1 MAKGNRSSK
10 PFHSLFQGIDR
21 LFRKG
26 RQTIAHQL
34 QGWVIKIKRRDRYN
48 QAGFVLPTVT
58 MVLLVVVLLT
68 FAISFRAFERSQDA
82 RFARVSEAALNAA
95 TPALDRAKAKLEYA
109 LQELSNRGETLS
121 DDNLYRLLTSRE
133 VVEEDADKP
142 YFFQF
147 GDEDVLEV
155 SYDIDENGSI
165 EPNGAAPD
173 ENGQLGDD
181 EVLEDNESIT
191 TAWRFPVDTNNDG
204 TNDSYTLYG
213 IFFRRPIVEDG
224 RVAKRTP
231 LDARTLPMPPLGSA
245 TRDECRFADGTNE
258 SLVTPS
264 GWIPTQGKLKKSF
277 FVYAVTVPENGS
289 PGGISALE
297 YQQDWKQ
304 EFLNG
309 VVYEGD
315 LEIAPGPEAN
325 IIGSLATQ
333 GNLIV
338 SHFGNGEGLTLYL
351 NSSYNSCFA
360 DESQSKIQVA
370 GNVINGM
377 IGNDDEANRRDV
389 IVHLYNGNNTPTTE
403 DISTENQSINEGAY
417 EGMFNDD
424 AYRRRLSA
432 LVEAQMENAEGNDPI
447 AVQEAVDRL
456 VANDDT
462 LVREEVRRDELRSYF
477 ISRLRKVPFEE
488 VNTVG
493 TNTTAL
499 VGFAGVVDS
508 GETLRPQADWS
519 DIPEAITLQEDQLA
533 ATDPEIQQELQ
544 REVELGDRVL
554 VGNNQPAL
562 ELNDEDIWV
571 AAQLEE
577 IGTWTNNDEDRTRVT
592 RAEKLPDA
600 GDTSRDGFW
609 ERIAAR
615 EPETPFDG
623 VGGLRVVTGAGIYSD
638 DPADTFLPR
647 PQWIDPTGNLSPT
660 YDDPATTG
668 VAETYKIVWPDTMP
682 MSDPG
687 KPGLKGDLQMRATAV
702 YHYAEDSF
710 TPPDDLVQEP
720 IACVSSYY
728 DPSTTL
734 TAQNDASLP
743 LNNIAGGL
751 SNNGIVY
758 PYPGGRPTAATFNA
772 ANGLFTAPAP
782 LAEQANM
789 VFPDGRFANK
799 PLRDALTKLADG
811 GTLNLADQAAIDTTL
826 CAFEIRDNP
835 ASFNAII
842 PHGVIREATLLDA
855 RQVKANEADDP
866 DTPAD
871 ETFTLSNLLTDIP
884 NLGDNYDLPLG
895 ERQPLEVRVTQL
907 DLDQLRNE
915 PYSDDYLLPYSGVV
929 YASRD
934 DALPDLSDR
943 TANAA
948 NDAVD
953 EVTSEEVS
961 PVDYQLDPT
970 RRPNGIMLLNGASLG
985 RNDNANAGSLEDILR
1000 EKGLT
1005 LVSNLPVYIQAEN
1018 SDVGIGFNLHTE
1030 YEFLEDGDDG
1040 IDVAFPGFYDDR
1052 EELNP
1057 NFACRGNDTFTRPD
1071 NFACGNGD
1079 NWRPATVLADAI
1091 TLLSED
1097 FRLGYRN
1104 EGDFDLQNHAGGN
1117 NVAIGYA
1124 GGGASLN
1131 ETQYGLDLNG
1141 DGDFANTAVPG
1152 TDVTVKAARQING
1165 FNAYNNFVTNG
1176 LSSGAQF
1183 DIDGDGT
1190 PEPAYDDENYVDD
1203 AGDPPDSTYFNNFVT
1218 PIQRR
1223 GQFSEYV
1230 MEICRKLPVS
1240 TCEPADWEI
1249 LVDANGNGTYED
1261 ATDTSIKSDTF
1272 AEYEQLTNGSIQKA
1286 DLLAGTT
1293 AQAVSDE
1300 PQLQRFPRRVA
1311 FLRQDNYTLELDG
1324 TLPIPLGI
1332 DTGNVVEC
1340 FSAAQ
1345 GIFDLNSSGTPA
1357 NSVNCSNNNTAPQ
1370 QAANALWFQTRN
1382 GGNRN
1387 WGSNYP
1393 LWYYDPQNP
1402 TASKNNFNTTV
1413 QQPLLIPVL
1422 QIHTTDG
1429 APGANTGTFPE
1440 SPQNNGAATR
1450 WLPKAE
1456 SDAEYNLVL
1465 GAGDV
1470 PGRPGELNGGLQ
1482 NLPRFIENWQDND
1495 TTINV
1500 LGSFI
1505 QSDRSRYATAP
1516 YLGIRD
1522 VVNVFT
1528 GNPSNRTTDYKMPN
1542 ARRRTPY
1549 FLPPGRNLGF
1559 DVGLLYQQAPDFF
1572 TQSFAVLEKGN
1583 SGVPVPDEY
1592 FREVSRDDEW
1602 VKALLCSETL
1612 DGGNDA
1618 VPAAIR
1624 PNCEDYGS

>member
-1 MAKGNRSSK
+1 
-10 PFHSLFQGIDR
+10 
-21 LFRKG
+21 
-26 RQTIAHQL
+26 
-34 QGWVIKIKRRDRYN
+34 
-48 QAGFVLPTVT
+48 

-95 TPALDRAKAKLEYA
+95 TPALDRAKAKIEYA

-133 VVEEDADKP
+133 LTGEEGETDF
-142 YFFQF
+142 FFQF
-147 GDEDVLEV
+147 GDEEVLEV

-173 ENGQLGDD
+173 DNGELNDD

-204 TNDSYTLYG
+204 QEDSDTLYG
-213 IFFRRPIVEDG
+213 IFFRRPIVEDD

-277 FVYAVTVPENGS
+277 FVYAVTVPRDGS

-325 IIGSLATQ
+325 ITGSLATQ

-360 DESQSKIQVA
+360 DESQSKIKVA

-377 IGNDDEANRRDV
+377 VGNNNEADRRDV
-389 IVHLYNGNNTPTTE
+389 TVHLYNGNATPL
-403 DISTENQSINEGAY
+403 DDQVISTENQSIEEGAY

-447 AVQEAVDRL
+447 AVQEAVNRL
-456 VANDDT
+456 VANDNT

-493 TNTTAL
+493 TNSTAL
-499 VGFAGVVDS
+499 IGFAGVIDS

-519 DIPEAITLQEDQLA
+519 DLPEAITLQEDQLA

-544 REVELGDRVL
+544 TELVLGDRVL

-562 ELNDEDIWV
+562 ELNDENIWV

-577 IGTWTNNDEDRTRVT
+577 IGTWTNDEARDRVT

-609 ERIAAR
+609 ERTAAR

-623 VGGLRVVTGAGIYSD
+623 VGGLRVVTGAGIYS
-638 DPADTFLPR
+638 ADNTGTPPETFLPR
-647 PQWIDPTGNLSPT
+647 PQWIDPAGNLSRT

-668 VAETYKIVWPDTMP
+668 VTETYTIVWPDTMP
-682 MSDPG
+682 MSEPG
-687 KPGLKGDLQMRATAV
+687 TGTKGDLQMRATAV
-702 YHYAEDSF
+702 YHYAEDAF

-734 TAQNDASLP
+734 TAQNDTGLP
-743 LNNIAGGL
+743 WNNIAGGL

-758 PYPGGRPTAATFNA
+758 PYPGGRPTAATFDA
-772 ANGLFTAPAP
+772 ATGLFTAPTTP
-782 LAEQANM
+782 VNLAEQANM

-811 GTLNLADQAAIDTTL
+811 DDLNLADQAAIDTTL
-826 CAFEIRDNP
+826 CAFEIQANP
-835 ASFNAII
+835 NNFNAII

-866 DTPAD
+866 GTPAD

-884 NLGDNYDLPLG
+884 DLEDNYDLPLG

-907 DLDQLRNE
+907 DLDILRDT
-915 PYSDDYLLPYSGVV
+915 PYSGDYLLPYSGVV

-948 NDAVD
+948 NDAID
-953 EVTSEEVS
+953 EAISEEVS
-961 PVDYQLDPT
+961 PVDYLLDPT

-985 RNDNANAGSLEDILR
+985 RADNADANVLDDILQ

-1030 YEFLEDGDDG
+1030 YEFEEDGDDG
-1040 IDVAFPGFYDDR
+1040 IDVAFPAFYDNR
-1052 EELNP
+1052 EDLNP
-1057 NFACRGNDTFTRPD
+1057 DFACRGGDTFTRPD
-1071 NFACGNGD
+1071 NFACGGGD

-1104 EGDFDLQNHAGGN
+1104 EGDFDLRNNAGGN
-1117 NVAIGYA
+1117 DVAIGYDA
-1124 GGGASLN
+1124 DGSGTRGDNTSIN
-1131 ETQYGLDLNG
+1131 ENQFGFDLDG
-1141 DGDFANTAVPG
+1141 DGIVGTASEEAI
-1152 TDVTVKAARQING
+1152 TVKAARQLNG
-1165 FNAYNNFVTNG
+1165 FNAYNDFVTNG

-1183 DIDGDGT
+1183 DTDNDGT
-1190 PEPAYDDENYVDD
+1190 PDTAYDDDNYVND
-1203 AGDPPDSTYFNNFVT
+1203 AGDPLDSTYFNNFVT

-1223 GQFSEYV
+1223 GEFSEYV

-1240 TCEPADWEI
+1240 TCKPADW
-1249 LVDANGNGTYED
+1249 VVSAPGAGTPIYASAQITQNVNTIE
-1261 ATDTSIKSDTF
+1261 S
-1272 AEYEQLTNGSIQKA
+1272 
-1286 DLLAGTT
+1286 GTT
-1293 AQAVSDE
+1293 ATPPTD
-1300 PQLQRFPRRVA
+1300 PDDQRYPRRIA
-1311 FLRQDNYTLELDG
+1311 FLRDTTNNQLVLSQGN
-1324 TLPIPLGI
+1324 LPIPLGS
-1332 DTGNVVEC
+1332 DGTRVQCYAQNNDADGNDE
-1340 FSAAQ
+1340 FNL
-1345 GIFDLNSSGTPA
+1345 GGTPA
-1357 NSVNCSNNNTAPQ
+1357 VTATCQIGSLPPSRP
-1370 QAANALWFQTRN
+1370 ANALWFQTN
-1382 GGNRN
+1382 DGGQN
-1387 WGSNYP
+1387 WGYDHP

-1402 TASKNNFNTTV
+1402 TASKNNFNATV

-1422 QIHTTDG
+1422 QLHNTDG
-1429 APGANTGTFPE
+1429 APGADVGAFPE
-1440 SPQNNGAATR
+1440 SVPGNGAATR

-1528 GNPSNRTTDYKMPN
+1528 GNPSGQTTEYKMPN
-1542 ARRRTPY
+1542 ARRRVGY
-1549 FLPPGRNLGF
+1549 FLPPDRNLGF

-1602 VKALLCSETL
+1602 VKALLCAETL
-1612 DGGNDA
+1612 EGDENA
-1618 VPAAIR
+1618 VTAAIR
-1624 PNCEDYGS
+1624 PNCEDYGG